1 MSQKSLMSAMYA
13 AQVSP
18 TVQTNTDY
26 QKNSQLSR
34 VYGPDHC
41 DKPRSVLR
49 AAQSTQWFLCFVWGE
64 KAFCVL
70 GLKKTAE
77 QYFVRCR
84 S

>member
-34 VYGPDHC
+34 VYDPTIATS
-41 DKPRSVLR
+41 PLR
-49 AAQSTQWFLCFVWGE
+49 VAGGAIDAMVSMTL
-64 KAFCVL
+64 
-70 GLKKTAE
+70 
-77 QYFVRCR
+77 R
-84 S
+84 